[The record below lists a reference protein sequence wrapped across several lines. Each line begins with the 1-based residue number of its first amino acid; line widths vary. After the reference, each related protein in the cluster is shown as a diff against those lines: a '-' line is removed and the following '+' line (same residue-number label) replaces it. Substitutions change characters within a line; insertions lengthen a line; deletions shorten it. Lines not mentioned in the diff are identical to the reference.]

1 MSHRLI
7 EKALAEG
14 RNVLD
19 EFESKELLRSYGI
32 PAVPETACETADQA
46 VAACTKLGF
55 PVVMKALSSK
65 IAHKTERGLVKI
77 GIKDAGEAA
86 AAFKELREG
95 SGADFERVLVQKM
108 VNGRRELVAGLSTD
122 AQFGPVV
129 MFGLGGIFT
138 EILKDVSFRVAPIT
152 TADALEMMDEIRAKK
167 ILVKVRGMPEADRS
181 ALAGLLVATGKIGV
195 ENPEVRE
202 IDMNPVMLEGSS
214 PVVVD
219 ALVVLKN
226 RAS

>member
-7 EKALAEG
+7 QKALAEG
-14 RNVLD
+14 RKVLD

-32 PAVPETACETADQA
+32 PTVPE
-46 VAACTKLGF
+46 AACRTAEEAADACARLGF

-77 GIKDAGEAA
+77 GIRDAGEATT
-86 AAFKELREG
+86 AFAELRDG
-95 SGADFERVLVQKM
+95 SGADFERVLVQRM
-108 VNGRRELVAGLSTD
+108 VTGRRELVAGLSTD

-152 TADALEMMDEIRAKK
+152 EIDAAEMMEEIRARK
-167 ILVKVRGMPEADRS
+167 ILGRVRGMPEADRG
-181 ALAGLLVATGKIGV
+181 ALAGLLVATGRIGV
-195 ENPEVRE
+195 EIPEVRE
-202 IDMNPVMLEGSS
+202 IDMNPVMLEGAS

-219 ALVVLKN
+219 ALVVLK
-226 RAS
+226 